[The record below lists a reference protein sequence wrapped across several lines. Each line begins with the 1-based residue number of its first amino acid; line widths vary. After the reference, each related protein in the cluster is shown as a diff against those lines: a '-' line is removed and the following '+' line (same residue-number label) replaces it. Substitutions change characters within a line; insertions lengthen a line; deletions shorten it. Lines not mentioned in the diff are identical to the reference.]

1 MILYFQVHAVASVNP
16 EKLGGAIEMAER
28 FNLRIQTIE
37 DPITADSVKR
47 LISFWDPVG
56 DMGEFLSGIV
66 VKTKSDYLRAANALG
81 IAEADALKKLSSWS
95 VFHLPDSQGYPVQV
109 SYETYFDPDDSG
121 ATDAGGSRTTL
132 DTSAGLTA

>member
-1 MILYFQVHAVASVNP
+1 M
-16 EKLGGAIEMAER
+16 
-28 FNLRIQTIE
+28 TIE
-37 DPITADSVKR
+37 SIEKKLTSSGVDFRVLKHEWFREDG
-47 LISFWDPVG
+47 G

-121 ATDAGGSRTTL
+121 ATDAGGFSLL
-132 DTSAGLTA
+132 D